1 MKHTHPKYQQPIMS
15 RSKLSNTEL
24 KFYNS
29 SGESDVIYA
38 KIKGSST
45 DTLILEGASSA
56 TKVRLTNVADPTST
70 SDVATYDWVNTKMNE
85 LSNGLSWKKPA
96 RAMATADLPGTM
108 VGNVLTC
115 TASAQQTMDGVL
127 ITLND
132 RVLLSEQTDP
142 KQNGVYV
149 CSTQGDGRGGS
160 EAQAVFTRAT
170 DADSSDDLKS
180 ASVFVEQGTVHA
192 DTAYVQSTDGL
203 VLGSS
208 DVVFVQFSSPG
219 EILAGVGLS
228 KSGNTIS
235 ANVDDTTL
243 EIEAG
248 SLVVKDL
255 GITLDKVAT
264 NTLTGAQVQ
273 DGSLTDAEMADD
285 SCINRCILTSAV
297 DARCL
302 ATGSVTSIKIVDASI
317 TSDKLGAN
325 SVTTPAILDANVTT
339 AKLNDACITSD
350 KIDTSAILATH
361 LSAGCVV
368 TATIGDA
375 QVSTGKVQDASVT
388 TAKLASQ
395 CVTSSKLS
403 PANVLTSHI
412 AANQITTALIASDQI
427 QAAHL
432 KASSV
437 TNTKIQDAAVTADK
451 LAANSVTTSKM
462 GTLSGLTVNG
472 IVNATGFVA
481 SGAGGESDGGFA
493 LPKAKS
499 LSIDFTTDQTVAGDS
514 VYAIAGSDS
523 ALSAIS
529 FAYDD
534 NITMAI
540 AFSTFR
546 LKHSG
551 TNGTT
556 VGVVFEAA
564 YYSAAGV
571 VQDYFE
577 MTGQESTF
585 GMYSATEHTY
595 QLGNT
600 NSIGDGATPLARIRL
615 KVKHDVASDTVA
627 ISDSLQL
634 TALAIDDSSGNVTR
648 TFSSGSIV

>member
-1 MKHTHPKYQQPIMS
+1 MS

-56 TKVRLTNVADPTST
+56 SRVTLKNVADPTST
-70 SDVATYDWVNTKMNE
+70 GEVATWDYVNTKINE
-85 LSNGLSWKKPA
+85 LSNGLSWKAPVKCKA
-96 RAMATADLPGTM
+96 AAAVAGTL
-108 VGNVLTC
+108 VGSVFTC
-115 TASAQQTMDGVL
+115 SASAQQTLDGV
-127 ITLND
+127 TVFLND
-132 RVLLSEQTDP
+132 RVLLAAQTDAT
-142 KQNGVYV
+142 QNGVYF

-170 DADSSDDLKS
+170 DADS
-180 ASVFVEQGTVHA
+180 AAEMRACAVFVEQGVTHA
-192 DTAYVQSTDGL
+192 DTGYVQTADNV
-203 VLGSS
+203 VLGST
-208 DVVFVQFSSPG
+208 DIVFVQFSSPG
-219 EILAGVGLS
+219 ETLAGVGLTRV
-228 KSGNTIS
+228 GNTIS
-235 ANVDDTTL
+235 ASVDETTL

-248 SLVVKDL
+248 SLTVKDL
-255 GITLDKVAT
+255 GITSDKVAT
-264 NTLTGAQVQ
+264 NTLTGAQIQ

-302 ATGSVTSIKIVDASI
+302 ATGSVTSIKILDASV
-317 TSDKLGAN
+317 TSDKLAAN

-339 AKLNDACITSD
+339 EKLNDACITSD

-368 TATIGDA
+368 TTAIGDA
-375 QVSTGKVQDASVT
+375 QVSTGKCQDAFVT
-388 TAKLASQ
+388 TSKLASQ
-395 CVTSSKLS
+395 CVTSSKLA
-403 PANVLTSHI
+403 PQNVLTSHI
-412 AANQITTALIASDQI
+412 AANQVTTALIASDQI
-427 QAAHL
+427 QASHL
-432 KASSV
+432 KSSSV

-462 GTLSGLTVNG
+462 GTLTGLTVNG
-472 IVNATGFVA
+472 IVNATSFVA

-499 LSIDFTTDQTVAGDS
+499 LSIDFTTDQGIVGDS
-514 VYAIAGSDS
+514 EYVIVGSDS
-523 ALSAIS
+523 NLAAIS
-529 FAYDD
+529 FAFDD

-540 AFSTFR
+540 AISTFR

-564 YYSAAGV
+564 YYNASGV
-571 VQDYFE
+571 VQGYVE
-577 MTGQESTF
+577 MTGQESTY

-600 NSIGDGATPLARIRL
+600 NSIGDGVTPLARIRL

-648 TFSSGSIV
+648 TFSSGNIV

>member
-1 MKHTHPKYQQPIMS
+1 MS

-24 KFYNS
+24 KFFNS

-96 RAMATADLPGTM
+96 RAMAAADIPGTL

-115 TASAQQTMDGVL
+115 TADAQQTMDGVL
-127 ITLND
+127 VSLGD

-160 EAQAVFTRAT
+160 EAQAVFTRTT
-170 DADSSDDLKS
+170 DADTSDDLKS
-180 ASVFVEQGTVHA
+180 CAIFVEQGTVHA

-203 VLGSS
+203 VLGTS
-208 DVVFVQFSSPG
+208 DIVFVQFSSPG

-228 KSGNTIS
+228 KSGNTIA

-255 GITLDKVAT
+255 GITLDKVAS
-264 NTLTGAQVQ
+264 NTLTGAQIQ
-273 DGSLTDAEMADD
+273 DASLTDVEMADD

-302 ATGSVTSIKIVDASI
+302 ATDSVTSIKMVDGSI
-317 TSDKLGAN
+317 TSDKIAAN

-339 AKLNDACITSD
+339 SKLNDACVTSD
-350 KIDTSAILATH
+350 KIDTSAVLATH

-368 TATIGDA
+368 TTAIGDA

-395 CVTSSKLS
+395 CVTSSKIS
-403 PANVLTSHI
+403 AANVLTSHI

-427 QAAHL
+427 QASHL
-432 KASSV
+432 KSSSV
-437 TNTKIQDAAVTADK
+437 TNTKLQDAAVTADK

-462 GTLSGLTVNG
+462 GTLTGLTVSG
-472 IVNATGFVA
+472 IVNATSFVA

-499 LSIDFTTDQTVAGDS
+499 LSIDFTTDQTITGDDTPVTIGGDS
-514 VYAIAGSDS
+514 TLAAV
-523 ALSAIS
+523 S
-529 FAYDD
+529 FAFDD
-534 NITMAI
+534 NITM
-540 AFSTFR
+540 SLCSSVFR
-546 LKHSG
+546 VKHAG
-551 TNGTT
+551 TNGTS
-556 VGVVFEAA
+556 VQCSYELSYYNDGGVAQPYNDRLTHASFAL
-564 YYSAAGV
+564 
-571 VQDYFE
+571 
-577 MTGQESTF
+577 
-585 GMYSATEHTY
+585 YSATEDSY
-595 QLGNT
+595 LLGHQDLL
-600 NSIGDGATPLARIRL
+600 GDGATKIASVRL
-615 KVKHDVASDTVA
+615 RVKHDVASDTVA
-627 ISDSLQL
+627 ITDSLQI
-634 TALAIDDSSGNVTR
+634 TALAIDDTSGNQARTYSSGVL
-648 TFSSGSIV
+648 S